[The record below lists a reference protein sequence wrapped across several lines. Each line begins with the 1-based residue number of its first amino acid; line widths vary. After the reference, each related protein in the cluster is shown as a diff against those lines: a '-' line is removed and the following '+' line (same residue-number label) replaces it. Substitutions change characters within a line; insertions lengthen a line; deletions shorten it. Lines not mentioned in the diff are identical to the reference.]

1 MEQVSETFTVGGS
14 FTVDLRRLTVLRE
27 LQRRGS
33 LARTAEALHLTPSAV
48 SQQLAALAREVGVP
62 LTERE
67 GRGVRLT
74 GQARVLLAHADLIA
88 AQLERARAD
97 LAAYGAGGRGS
108 VTIGCFSSGV
118 LGLLPG
124 VMRALAERLPN
135 LRVDVVEAE
144 PPDLFTALDAGQVD
158 VAVAVDFAKAPPH
171 TDDRYS
177 RVDLFADVLDLVV
190 PADHRLAGQGRVEL
204 RELARDAWIVGAADS
219 CCGAVARSVCAAAGF
234 TPDIRHAVNDWAA
247 LAALVEA
254 GQGVALIP
262 RLVRPLYEHRRVALL
277 PTEGQPASR
286 NVFAAVRA
294 GAEGDAVLAAVVDQL
309 RVGAGRLTADVNRRD
324 GLSPPDTGAPTPAP
338 RTPPPAPP
346 TAPGTPA
353 TPPP

>member
-1 MEQVSETFTVGGS
+1 MGEVSDS

-48 SQQLAALAREVGVP
+48 SQQIAALAREAGVP
-62 LTERE
+62 LTERD

-97 LAAYGAGGRGS
+97 LAAYGDGGRGS
-108 VTIGCFSSGV
+108 VTIGCFSSAI

-124 VMRALAERLPN
+124 ALRALGERLPHV
-135 LRVDVVEAE
+135 RVDVVEAE

-158 VAVAVDFAKAPPH
+158 VAVAVDFAAAPPH
-171 TDDRYS
+171 TDGRYR
-177 RVDLFADVLDLVV
+177 RVDLLTDVLDIAV
-190 PADHRLAGQGRVEL
+190 PADHRLAGRDRVPL
-204 RELARDAWIVGAADS
+204 RELATDPWIVGDARS

-234 TPDIRHAVNDWAA
+234 TPDIRHAVNDWGA

-254 GQGVALIP
+254 GQGVALVP
-262 RLVRPLYEHRRVALL
+262 RLVQPLYAHRRLALL
-277 PTEGQPASR
+277 TTEGTPPSR
-286 NVFAAVRA
+286 NVFAAVRT
-294 GAEGDAVLAAVVDQL
+294 GSEGDPVLTAVREQL
-309 RVGAGRLTADVNRRD
+309 RYSAAELFAYRSPERARTAW
-324 GLSPPDTGAPTPAP
+324 
-338 RTPPPAPP
+338 
-346 TAPGTPA
+346 
-353 TPPP
+353 

>member
-1 MEQVSETFTVGGS
+1 VEQISET

-27 LQRRGS
+27 LRRRGS

-48 SQQLAALAREVGVP
+48 SQQIAALAREAGAP
-62 LTERE
+62 LTERD

-97 LAAYGAGGRGS
+97 LAAYGEGGRGS
-108 VTIGCFSSGV
+108 VTIGCFSSGI

-124 VMRALAERLPN
+124 ALSALAVRLPHV
-135 LRVDVVEAE
+135 RVDVVEAE

-158 VAVAVDFAKAPPH
+158 VSVAVDFAAAPPH
-171 TDDRYS
+171 TDRRYT
-177 RVDLFADVLDLVV
+177 RTDLFTDVLDLAV
-190 PADHRLAGQGRVEL
+190 PAGHRFAGRDRVALRDLAT
-204 RELARDAWIVGAADS
+204 DAWIVGDARS

-234 TPDIRHAVNDWAA
+234 TPDIRHAVNDWGA

-262 RLVRPLYEHRRVALL
+262 RLVQPLYAHRRLALL
-277 PTEGQPASR
+277 PTEGAAPSR
-286 NVFAAVRA
+286 NVFVAVRA
-294 GAEGDAVLAAVVDQL
+294 GSERDPVLAAVRDQL
-309 RVGAGRLTADVNRRD
+309 RAAAADLV
-324 GLSPPDTGAPTPAP
+324 S
-338 RTPPPAPP
+338 
-346 TAPGTPA
+346 
-353 TPPP
+353 

>member
-1 MEQVSETFTVGGS
+1 MERVSES

-48 SQQLAALAREVGVP
+48 SQQLSALARETGVP
-62 LTERE
+62 LTEKD

-97 LAAYGAGGRGS
+97 LAAYGEGGRGA
-108 VTIGCFSSGV
+108 VTIGCFSSGI

-124 VMRALAERLPN
+124 VLRALAERLPH
-135 LRVDVVEAE
+135 LRADVVEAE

-177 RVDLFADVLDLVV
+177 RVDLFTDVLDLVV
-190 PADHRLAGQGRVEL
+190 AADHRLAGQGPVAL
-204 RELARDAWIVGAADS
+204 RELAREAWVVGAAAS

-234 TPDIRHAVNDWAA
+234 TPDVRHAVNDWAA

-262 RLVRPLYEHRRVALL
+262 RLVRESYTHRRVTVV
-277 PTEGQPASR
+277 PTQGQPPSR

-294 GAEGDAVLAAVVDQL
+294 GAEEDPVLKAVLDQL
-309 RVGAGRLTADVNRRD
+309 RTKATTA
-324 GLSPPDTGAPTPAP
+324 TPAP
-338 RTPPPAPP
+338 RTPPPEPP

>member
-1 MEQVSETFTVGGS
+1 MDQMSQAFTI
-14 FTVDLRRLTVLRE
+14 DLRRLTVLRE
-27 LQRRGS
+27 LRRRGS

-48 SQQLAALAREVGVP
+48 SQQIAALAREVGAP
-62 LTERE
+62 LTERD

-88 AQLERARAD
+88 AQLERVRAD
-97 LAAYGAGGRGS
+97 LAAYGEGGRGS
-108 VTIGCFSSGV
+108 VTIGCFSSGI

-124 VMRALAERLPN
+124 VLRALSERLPHVT
-135 LRVDVVEAE
+135 VDVVEAE

-171 TDDRYS
+171 TDDRYR
-177 RVDLFADVLDLVV
+177 RVDLCTDVLDLVV
-190 PADHRLAGQGRVEL
+190 PDGHRLAGQGPVAL
-204 RELARDAWIVGAADS
+204 RELARETWIVGAAES

-234 TPDIRHAVNDWAA
+234 APDIRHAVNDWAA

-262 RLVRPLYEHRRVALL
+262 RLVRESYTHRRVAVV

-294 GAEGDAVLAAVVDQL
+294 GAEEDAVLRAVLDQL
-309 RVGAGRLTADVNRRD
+309 RATGTA
-324 GLSPPDTGAPTPAP
+324 APTPAP

-346 TAPGTPA
+346 AAPGSAA